1 MSEVQPASTTRSHWS
16 TERPGAAR
24 HDLRERLRRWR
35 SGDAGKGLVIVSPAF
50 LYALLLLAA
59 PLTMMLLLSF
69 WTQDYLDLDRSFTLK
84 NYAEAWTDPI
94 YRLLMLRSLAISGL
108 TTFFTVLLAYP
119 IAYFV
124 AFRVERNRGLWLFLI
139 TIPFWTSYLLR
150 VFLWKVILGYN
161 GALNSLLITL
171 GIIEEPLTF
180 ILYDANAVVLTL
192 THAWAPFAIL
202 PIYVAL
208 SKIDRSLLEAA
219 EDLGDG
225 PLRRFW
231 RVTLPLSMPGVLA
244 AALIVFIPT
253 VGDYV
258 TPKLVG
264 GTDGMMIANM
274 IQVQFGK
281 ANNAPLGAAL
291 AVSAM
296 LIVTAIS
303 LALVW
308 LGRRAS
314 GPKA

>member
-1 MSEVQPASTTRSHWS
+1 M
-16 TERPGAAR
+16 
-24 HDLRERLRRWR
+24 
-35 SGDAGKGLVIVSPAF
+35 VSPTF
-50 LYALLLLAA
+50 LYALVLLAA
-59 PLTMMLLLSF
+59 PLTLMFLLSF
-69 WTQDYLDLDRSFTLK
+69 WTQEYLDLDRTFTLN
-84 NYAEAWTDPI
+84 NYREAWTDPL
-94 YRLLMLRSLAISGL
+94 YRLLMIRSLVISGL
-108 TTFFTVLLAYP
+108 TTFLTVLLAYP

-124 AFRVERNRGLWLFLI
+124 AFEVKRSRALWLFLI

-150 VFLWKVILGYN
+150 VFVWKVILGYN
-161 GALNSLLITL
+161 GVVNSTLIGV
-171 GIIEEPLTF
+171 GIFDQPLTF
-180 ILYDANAVVLTL
+180 ILYSANAVVLTL

-225 PLRRFW
+225 PFRRFR

-264 GTDGMMIANM
+264 GTDGLMIANM

-291 AVSAM
+291 AISAM
-296 LIVTAIS
+296 TIVAAIS
-303 LALVW
+303 IALV
-308 LGRRAS
+308 LLSRRAS
-314 GPKA
+314 GPRT